1 MSKKIKLPN
10 YPLFLQITTT
20 PQQSPPR
27 LARPFSPCPHNV
39 CRGHPDLLNYSP
51 LMPPPTTR
59 GTRLLSLIAFW
70 LARHFLVFS
79 DLGLNRCTT
88 IFPSRASSSPPSLD
102 ASSSFINSPIT
113 RSSVPSPASPVYQVL
128 IPYLTFC
135 IFFVSTC
142 FRSVYYWCFL
152 DNSRTSGT
160 TTDQHV
166 DSEYFLLPVRR
177 ASLFCCFRCELGL
190 LFFCLLVYLG
200 GFAVSMS
207 ATYCS

>member
-1 MSKKIKLPN
+1 MSNHGTRQNVDISLLFSICCHCFIIASHLLSYPAFLVSVLVILASANGSLGRVLKGIAGWMMSKKIKLPN

-88 IFPSRASSSPPSLD
+88 IFPSRASSSPPS
-102 ASSSFINSPIT
+102 P
-113 RSSVPSPASPVYQVL
+113 
-128 IPYLTFC
+128 
-135 IFFVSTC
+135 
-142 FRSVYYWCFL
+142 WCFEFIYKL
-152 DNSRTSGT
+152 TYHPFFRPVTSIAR
-160 TTDQHV
+160 V
-166 DSEYFLLPVRR
+166 SSIDSLSHILH
-177 ASLFCCFRCELGL
+177 LFCFY
-190 LFFCLLVYLG
+190 LF
-200 GFAVSMS
+200 S
-207 ATYCS
+207 